1 LEIAAA
7 ISHIPTASATTGYIF
22 AKPLWSSNTSAENA
36 VKTPSWT
43 VLEGKAILRKLR
55 ILRGHMPVYGA

>member
-43 VLEGKAILRKLR
+43 VLEREGDWATIQNLF
-55 ILRGHMPVYGA
+55 

>member
-43 VLEGKAILRKLR
+43 VLEREGDFA
-55 ILRGHMPVYGA
+55 